1 VVAAAQEAWSSS
13 DNALVFRR
21 SYSALCA
28 DEAGVPIEVMK
39 EVLTKEGRDE
49 ASKLSVLAIAQ
60 STLNAE
66 LSALNR
72 VSYEFPTE
80 CSKEMT
86 EFPRSRAHSD
96 LQAEHC
102 DIDESPL
109 RLAQM
114 SKKPAVD
121 VVGFGSQKK
130 RAQSTLNPELSAL
143 NDSKEMTEFP
153 RSRAHSD
160 LQAEHCDIDE
170 SPLRLAQM
178 SKKPAIDVVGF
189 GSQKKISHH
198 DVSRRI
204 LANSEATASS
214 PRGRAHTCVD
224 HPEATAEFP
233 RSRAHSDLNAKS
245 SI

>member
-1 VVAAAQEAWSSS
+1 
-13 DNALVFRR
+13 
-21 SYSALCA
+21 
-28 DEAGVPIEVMK
+28 MK

-109 RLAQM
+109 RSAQM
-114 SKKPAVD
+114 SKKPAIDVVGFGRQKKRAQSTLNPELGALNDSKEMTEFPRSRAHSDLQAAHCDIDESPLQSAQMSNKPAVD

-143 NDSKEMTEFP
+143 SDSKEMTEFP

-178 SKKPAIDVVGF
+178 S
-189 GSQKKISHH
+189 
-198 DVSRRI
+198 
-204 LANSEATASS
+204 
-214 PRGRAHTCVD
+214 
-224 HPEATAEFP
+224 
-233 RSRAHSDLNAKS
+233 
-245 SI
+245 

>member
-1 VVAAAQEAWSSS
+1 
-13 DNALVFRR
+13 
-21 SYSALCA
+21 
-28 DEAGVPIEVMK
+28 
-39 EVLTKEGRDE
+39 
-49 ASKLSVLAIAQ
+49 
-60 STLNAE
+60 
-66 LSALNR
+66 
-72 VSYEFPTE
+72 
-80 CSKEMT
+80 MT

-114 SKKPAVD
+114 SKIPAVD

-130 RAQSTLNPELSAL
+130 RAQNTLNPELSAL
-143 NDSKEMTEFP
+143 SDSKEMTEFP

-214 PRGRAHTCVD
+214 SRGRAHTCVD
-224 HPEATAEFP
+224 HEATTEFP